1 MPIVAG
7 LATTRRIYHSLGP
20 EGPAAGDMRRLWP
33 RAFCRMHRFAHRRG
47 VGRIWDAWGNA
58 WGDAWDPQATL
69 PDRCETDRGI
79 VYQMI
84 ATKTLAYAVADRGRP
99 DLNSSF
105 ASFQSPSGDFA
116 MPLI

>member
-58 WGDAWDPQATL
+58 WDPQATL
-69 PDRCETDRGI
+69 PDRCEGRSRHRLPDDSD
-79 VYQMI
+79 Q
-84 ATKTLAYAVADRGRP
+84 ALAYAVADRGRP

>member
-1 MPIVAG
+1 MRIVVGSDAFG
-7 LATTRRIYHSLGP
+7 THGGTHGTRRRHCQI
-20 EGPAAGDMRRLWP
+20 DVR
-33 RAFCRMHRFAHRRG
+33 
-47 VGRIWDAWGNA
+47 V
-58 WGDAWDPQATL
+58 
-69 PDRCETDRGI
+69 DRGI

-84 ATKTLAYAVADRGRP
+84 ATKPSPMPWLIVVGRP